1 MEWTQVF
8 TIMATMVAAV
18 FAFYEITKRE
28 IAVMREQM
36 NMMSTHHREDMK
48 MMDSKWER
56 LFEKLVIQEQSKR

>member
-28 IAVMREQM
+28 IAVMREQINIM
-36 NMMSTHHREDMK
+36 NQNHREDMK

-56 LFEKLVIQEQSKR
+56 LFEKLLIQEQSKR